1 MRAAVVFHSVCGND
15 YLLAKMFEKAFASA
29 GADVRL
35 RRVKDDDLQNWREV
49 FPSAAHYADEIL
61 SAPVASIEDL
71 ANADIGGRACGK
83 NCVGRKYVRRR
94 KISAGAGARCG
105 AEKRQKAV
113 VIGRARLQA
122 FEARFVPLDF
132 QFPLCLVFISVPHL
146 FSISMRVLRYL
157 LRAFFNTRPLA
168 VIRFD

>member
-49 FPSAAHYADEIL
+49 FPSAAQYADEIL

-83 NCVGRKYVRRR
+83 NCVGEDMRGKGRYRR
-94 KISAGAGARCG
+94 
-105 AEKRQKAV
+105 
-113 VIGRARLQA
+113 GRARDAGRKNGKKRSLSG
-122 FEARFVPLDF
+122 ARA
-132 QFPLCLVFISVPHL
+132 CKRS
-146 FSISMRVLRYL
+146 RRAL
-157 LRAFFNTRPLA
+157 LRLTIRP
-168 VIRFD
+168 V